1 MFSVFL
7 VEYSFKTY
15 ILSPYFPVNA
25 APQVAKESS
34 YSNVGHG
41 NQSFILCNRFID
53 IGNIDAIFGVCTYT
67 EICLSTISS
76 CILTLWVCSPMYVCV
91 CISICH
97 AVWGNGGCGPN
108 GDKVLLNKGRNL
120 QGEELFFLCS
130 SILLPVDQSPSS
142 ISPLTPE
149 LVLSGL
155 KSALSGLI

>member
-76 CILTLWVCSPMYVCV
+76 CILTLWVCSPMYVCM
-91 CISICH
+91 CMYMHLSCGMGQ
-97 AVWGNGGCGPN
+97 WGLRSKWGQSP
-108 GDKVLLNKGRNL
+108 VEQR
-120 QGEELFFLCS
+120 EELTRGGTFFFLFVHSFAC
-130 SILLPVDQSPSS
+130 
-142 ISPLTPE
+142 
-149 LVLSGL
+149 
-155 KSALSGLI
+155 